1 MHGSG
6 TTNEKRLQT
15 NNKLPKVH
23 VQNDASP
30 SHESAHKSAADLINQ
45 EKKNTN
51 LYIIKNYSVTFIV
64 DTFELNYIV
73 LCYHLFSYFIF
84 YF

>member
-1 MHGSG
+1 MEMKSVQTSNDKIKGHSAASNDKIAKSSQKMHGSG

-30 SHESAHKSAADLINQ
+30 SQHESAHKSTEHSLA
-45 EKKNTN
+45 
-51 LYIIKNYSVTFIV
+51 
-64 DTFELNYIV
+64 LN
-73 LCYHLFSYFIF
+73 
-84 YF
+84 